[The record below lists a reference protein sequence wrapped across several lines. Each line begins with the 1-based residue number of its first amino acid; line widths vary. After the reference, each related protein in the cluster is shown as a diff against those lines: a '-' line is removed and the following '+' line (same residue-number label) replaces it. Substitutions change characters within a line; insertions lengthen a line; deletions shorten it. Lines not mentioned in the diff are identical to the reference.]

1 MEFSILINLEG
12 KYKFPDSGL
21 SGEIFHLFTDA
32 YKVFQGLEPPFKR
45 VRLSKSLEIDE
56 CLAHLVLRRQ
66 KHLNGV
72 DNIINLTLP

>member
-32 YKVFQGLEPPFKR
+32 YKIFQGLEPPFKR
-45 VRLSKSLEIDE
+45 VRLSKLLEIDE

-66 KHLNGV
+66 KQLNSV
-72 DNIINLTLP
+72 DNRINSTLP